1 MILTLKNKK
10 QPAKINAMKVN
21 ITIVVSDFLP
31 NPIAELMIK
40 VIRKVKNNDPPLSI
54 PVTCA
59 SPIGNANS
67 HPRS

>member
-1 MILTLKNKK
+1 MKNKK
-10 QPAKINAMKVN
+10 HPAKRNPMNAN
-21 ITIVVSDFLP
+21 ITIVVSDFYP

-40 VIRKVKNNDPPLSI
+40 VVMKVKNNDAPFSI

-59 SPIGNANS
+59 SPIGKANS

>member
-1 MILTLKNKK
+1 M
-10 QPAKINAMKVN
+10 NAN
-21 ITIVVSDFLP
+21 ITIVVSDFYP

-40 VIRKVKNNDPPLSI
+40 VVMKVKNNDAPFSI

-59 SPIGNANS
+59 SPIGKANS